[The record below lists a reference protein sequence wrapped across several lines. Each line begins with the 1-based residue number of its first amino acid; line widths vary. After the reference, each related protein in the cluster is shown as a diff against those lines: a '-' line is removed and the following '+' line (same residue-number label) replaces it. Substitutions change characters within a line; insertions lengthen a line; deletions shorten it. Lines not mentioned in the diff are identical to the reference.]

1 MVVNKSFKE
10 IKNNITAY
18 ENSLEYPKKPEGYRK
33 ENYVYD
39 ENRSVKWN
47 REHREELEKEYEEKR
62 DRYRKEGYDLE
73 LQFKEDMINATKE
86 EFNLNE
92 KQAELIFNRSWE
104 EGHSDGYESVVDEM
118 IRRLVFIAEVN
129 DLK

>member
-1 MVVNKSFKE
+1 MVINKSFKE

-39 ENRSVKWN
+39 ENKSVKWN

-62 DRYRKEGYDLE
+62 DRYRKEDYDLE
-73 LQFKEDMINATKE
+73 LQFKEDMINATKK